1 MRNFFIYLVSAL
13 ALGSC
18 ANNQAPTTLERAFI
32 LSLQKK
38 NFELLEPFLPDM
50 ALYKSLGNKMPA
62 RSDKEIKEF
71 INAGNEKIE
80 VAWKNTLFNAEEKKI
95 DLKKVEIKEVL
106 YYDPFVQ
113 DEQSEAMVINY
124 TYNNQTWDDL
134 QFIVNRQKG
143 KTYLLGIPNPT
154 RAFSFTDS
162 SLRASYEARL
172 NLETSKP
179 EFKKSLE
186 EQVKR
191 IILSVKENNSAV
203 FAENLIYR
211 GRDENRKWKSALNL
225 NDSLELAQAK
235 VFMERVSR
243 YIDGCENFQ
252 SGEISLERESEGIW
266 ILLPI
271 KCGNKIMYFAFL
283 KVGDRV
289 LLADIDAREN

>member
-1 MRNFFIYLVSAL
+1 MQKLFIYLFTAL
-13 ALGSC
+13 SLGSC
-18 ANNQAPTTLERAFI
+18 KNNQAPTTLEKAFI
-32 LSLQKK
+32 LSLQEKD
-38 NFELLEPFLPDM
+38 FGLLEPYLPDI

-71 INAGNEKIE
+71 IDKGNEKIE
-80 VAWKNTLFNAEEKKI
+80 VAWKNTLFNADEKKI
-95 DLKKVEIKEVL
+95 DLKKVEIKEVI
-106 YYDPFVQ
+106 YYDPFIQ

-154 RAFSFTDS
+154 RAFSLTDT

-172 NLETSKP
+172 NLETRKP

-191 IILSVKENNSAV
+191 IILSVKEKNSAV

-211 GRDENRKWKSALNL
+211 GKDENRRWKSALNL
-225 NDSLELAQAK
+225 NDSLERAQAN

-243 YIDGCENFQ
+243 YIEGCENFET
-252 SGEISLERESEGIW
+252 GEIKLERESEGIW
-266 ILLPI
+266 ILFPI